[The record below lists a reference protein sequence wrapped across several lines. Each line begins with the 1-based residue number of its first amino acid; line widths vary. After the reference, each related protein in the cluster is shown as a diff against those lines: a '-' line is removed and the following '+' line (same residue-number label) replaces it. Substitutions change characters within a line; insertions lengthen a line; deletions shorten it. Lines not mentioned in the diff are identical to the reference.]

1 MRPLL
6 AAWVVIGFSSC
17 GHDFAP
23 VFEHPA
29 GTVALVPPELT
40 PRERLELDTAEFRV
54 HPVDSLGTFST
65 RRVLAGVTSTVPIA
79 LVDGWLE
86 GYAFTE
92 PGTETSGP
100 RLGVTR
106 FDAALADVTFT
117 AQQLPPNGL
126 TLSRVSFALAE
137 PAVLNLRWFGDGT
150 LGWAKGALTVNVHT
164 ALRLSTGGES
174 RLEVARLTV
183 PVELTVSQ
191 TTNGLLG
198 LWVHV
203 ASDRTLWNWAG
214 LFELGDLSLSLEA
227 FEVRGIDRLPPGV
240 ELN

>member
-6 AAWVVIGFSSC
+6 TAWVVIGFSGC
-17 GHDFAP
+17 GRELAP
-23 VFEHPA
+23 VFEHPT
-29 GTVALVPPELT
+29 GTVALAPPELT
-40 PRERLELDTAEFRV
+40 PRERLELDTAEFRI
-54 HPVDSLGTFST
+54 HPVDSLGSFGLT
-65 RRVLAGVTSTVPIA
+65 RALAGVTSTVPVA
-79 LVDGWLE
+79 LVDGWFE

-92 PGTETSGP
+92 ASGQ

-106 FDAALADVTFT
+106 FDAALADVLFT
-117 AQQLPPNGL
+117 PQQLPPNGL
-126 TLSRVSFALAE
+126 TLSQVRFELAE
-137 PAVLNLRWFGDGT
+137 PAVLNVRWFGDGT
-150 LGWAKGALTVNVHT
+150 LGWAKGALTVNIHT

-174 RLEVARLTV
+174 PLEVARLTV

-191 TTNGLLG
+191 TANGLIG
-198 LWVHV
+198 LWLHV
-203 ASDRTLWNWAG
+203 ARDGALWNWAG